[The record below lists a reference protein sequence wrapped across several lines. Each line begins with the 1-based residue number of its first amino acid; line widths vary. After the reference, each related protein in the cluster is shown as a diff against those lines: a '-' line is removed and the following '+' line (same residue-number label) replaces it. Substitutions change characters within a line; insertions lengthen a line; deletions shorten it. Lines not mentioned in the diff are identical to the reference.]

1 MTIMMLSTAMKSGF
15 AHFDNSHRENFI
27 AAMLLL
33 KAQGYEKVKS
43 VKGGMGA
50 WMQENRPLKLR

>member
-1 MTIMMLSTAMKSGF
+1 LPADRSTQIVAICGSGKR
-15 AHFDNSHRENFI
+15 SI